1 MKKVKLFEQF
11 ISEKIEISPEAYQIH
26 VNLSTG
32 QDATQYFIDDNN
44 IDGEKLAKYVIQHKN
59 SAEKYVVRDMINGT
73 QPNPKLLK
81 KFIKE
86 SQDTEEPVN
95 ESNLID
101 ALIPV
106 AALITWWSPWLFAM
120 WLAGTESGQD
130 FQNSPSWKEQYKK
143 WKSDRE
149 VTKIVARLE
158 GDDDIK
164 QFLLLPKAKQRGQ
177 WQKLIASKLTDSEM
191 AYLKKINKGPFYTL

>member
-44 IDGEKLAKYVIQHKN
+44 IDGEKLMKYVIQHRN

-95 ESNLID
+95 EGLID
-101 ALIPV
+101 ALVPV
-106 AALITWWSPWLFAM
+106 AALLTWWSPWMFAI
-120 WLAGTESGQD
+120 WLGTEAGQD
-130 FQNSPSWKEQYKK
+130 FQNSPSWKDQYKK